1 MPGPQIVTT
10 RQPLRRGKSEY
21 ESPYLLV
28 YMPHTFYI
36 YAEWIYPCCALLVG
50 MGPPQGNRCPIF
62 LFERPCPS
70 YALKRHLPSQNRGT
84 SQNGS
89 LHLLASLSPQEV
101 ASKHICFETSTHKH
115 THRLWEEQPSRG
127 FGEKLLLRPQRCVPL
142 AADIAR
148 AGEEVHLRAAFRR
161 PGRISLGTE
170 TRKRWAHVHTPHS
183 GISL

>member
-101 ASKHICFETSTHKH
+101 ASKHICSETSTHTNTLTGSGTNNPAVGLEKSCSSG
-115 THRLWEEQPSRG
+115 REGASRW
-127 FGEKLLLRPQRCVPL
+127 RQ
-142 AADIAR
+142 I
-148 AGEEVHLRAAFRR
+148 
-161 PGRISLGTE
+161 
-170 TRKRWAHVHTPHS
+170 
-183 GISL
+183 